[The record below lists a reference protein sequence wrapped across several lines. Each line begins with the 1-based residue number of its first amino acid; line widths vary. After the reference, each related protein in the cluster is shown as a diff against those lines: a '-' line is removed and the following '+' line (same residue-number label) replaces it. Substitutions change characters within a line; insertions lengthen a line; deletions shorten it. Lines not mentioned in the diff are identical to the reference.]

1 MATPASSESEDDDGS
16 SVRVV
21 EILDETTQIA
31 DDALGII
38 RRAFPPR
45 ERQPTEQ
52 IAMEIAEKRLG
63 LLTSYDFH
71 LLTAL
76 TPEDEAVAVASGVY
90 LDGVN
95 AGFVTYLAVH
105 PNQRGSGVG
114 GSLRAALIQA
124 FQDDARRS
132 DWPDLAAVVGEV
144 RAESPWLRHLVKD
157 PDVLPLELNY
167 FHPGEDPS
175 DPDTAWVLYRQA
187 ISDFR
192 PELPALEVR
201 QLLFAI
207 WRRAYRVRWPLERD
221 GFIAMLQELEGREK
235 VGRWS
240 NFEF

>member
-1 MATPASSESEDDDGS
+1 MDTTVSRDADADADSSI
-16 SVRVV
+16 RIV
-21 EILDETTQIA
+21 EILDETTQVA
-31 DDALGII
+31 RDALEII

-45 ERQPTEQ
+45 ERQPTDQ

-95 AGFVTYLAVH
+95 SGFVTYLAVH
-105 PNQRGSGVG
+105 PSQRGAGVG
-114 GSLRAALIQA
+114 RTLRAALISA
-124 FQDDARRS
+124 FQEDARRT

-144 RAESPWLRHLVKD
+144 RTESPWLEHLIKD
-157 PDVLPLELNY
+157 PAVLPLDLTY
-167 FHPGEDPS
+167 YHPGEN
-175 DPDTAWVLYRQA
+175 PDAPDSEWVLYRQA
-187 ISDFR
+187 VSDFR
-192 PELPALEVR
+192 GELPALEVR

-221 GFIAMLQELEGREK
+221 GFIAMLRELEGREV
-235 VGRWS
+235 VGRWG
-240 NFEF
+240 NFEC